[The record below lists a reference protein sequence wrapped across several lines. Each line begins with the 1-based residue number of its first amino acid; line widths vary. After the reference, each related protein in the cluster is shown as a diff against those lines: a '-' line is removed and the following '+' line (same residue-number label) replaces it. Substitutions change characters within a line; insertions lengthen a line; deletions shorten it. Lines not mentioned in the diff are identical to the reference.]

1 MKFRG
6 HLSSGYV
13 LADRQTEG
21 SQVKQH
27 FNTDLGAVRMP
38 LNEEA

>member
-1 MKFRG
+1 V
-6 HLSSGYV
+6 SSGYV
-13 LADRQTEG
+13 LADRQTDRQKENG
-21 SQVKQH
+21 SNNT